1 MGLIQLEHPVSS
13 NTVRNLFDRGLIWDN
28 HTCTALEPNHA
39 GSLEYLRRHKAAGV
53 DVVTLNVGFDV
64 VPNDYAIRLL
74 ADFRYWIATHP
85 EEFHLVLR
93 AEDIDQARRQN
104 KLGVCFNIEGGC
116 SLYEQVSMV
125 SLYYDLGVRWMLF
138 AYNHNNALA
147 GGCQDNDGGL
157 TELGRQVLREMER
170 VGMVVCASHIGE
182 RSAMEILQTARRP
195 VIFSHSN
202 PRSIWNHPRN
212 IGDPAIRAC
221 ASTGGVIG
229 INGFGL
235 FLGENDIRTE
245 TFMRH
250 LDYVV
255 NLVGPDHVGIG
266 LDYAFDQEEVR
277 KFVKAH
283 PESYPP
289 EKYPFGLVMM
299 EPEQIPL
306 IAECMLKGG
315 YSDADMRKILGENH
329 LRIARQVWK

>member
-1 MGLIQLEHPVSS
+1 MGLIQLEHPVPSS
-13 NTVRNLFDRGLIWDN
+13 KVRNLFDRGLIWDN
-28 HTCTALEPNHA
+28 HTCTATEPNHA
-39 GSLEYLRRHKAAGV
+39 SSLEYLRRHKAAGV

-64 VPNDYAIRLL
+64 VPKDYAIRLL

-93 AEDIDQARRQN
+93 AEDIDHARRES
-104 KLGVCFNIEGGC
+104 KLGVCFNIEGGS

-138 AYNHNNALA
+138 AYNRNNALA
-147 GGCQDNDGGL
+147 GGCQDDDGGL
-157 TELGRQVLREMER
+157 TEFGRQVLREMER

-182 RSAMEILQTARRP
+182 RSAMEILQTASRP

-202 PRSIWNHPRN
+202 PRSVWNHPRN
-212 IGDPAIRAC
+212 IGDAAIRAC

-229 INGFGL
+229 INGIGQ

-266 LDYAFDQEEVR
+266 LDYAFDQEEVQ

-289 EKYPFGLVMM
+289 EKYPLGIAMM
-299 EPEQIPL
+299 DPEQIPV